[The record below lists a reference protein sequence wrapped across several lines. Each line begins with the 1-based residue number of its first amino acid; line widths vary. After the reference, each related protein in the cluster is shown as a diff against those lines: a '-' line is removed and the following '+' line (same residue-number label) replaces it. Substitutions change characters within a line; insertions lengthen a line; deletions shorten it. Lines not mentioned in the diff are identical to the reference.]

1 VVSYN
6 SVLAH
11 AIDRSS
17 SIICGTGEE
26 KYLFRSF
33 LSRNKVFQLLD
44 DYMNQ
49 YYEER
54 DAALAEQKAA
64 DAAKLNVF
72 QKVS

>member
-1 VVSYN
+1 VSWHTQ
-6 SVLAH
+6 LTDPH
-11 AIDRSS
+11 R
-17 SIICGTGEE
+17 IICGAGEE

-54 DAALAEQKAA
+54 DAALAEQK
-64 DAAKLNVF
+64 LNVF

>member
-1 VVSYN
+1 MRR
-6 SVLAH
+6 L
-11 AIDRSS
+11 
-17 SIICGTGEE
+17 GEE

-64 DAAKLNVF
+64 EAAKLNVF